1 MIVNVNLIH
10 TITTTY
16 EVDMDEK
23 EYINLFKDKHPDE
36 FLDKK
41 GIVVDEFEDDEI
53 EILNVTKKF

>member
-1 MIVNVNLIH
+1 
-10 TITTTY
+10 
-16 EVDMDEK
+16 MDEK